1 MTRNQ
6 WSIVRNDGQLV
17 SPILDK
23 ESIVSWVLFDNFGKL
38 REQYRKLLYE
48 AYKYGDGSCC
58 INIDSD
64 LYKATFRRLG
74 NRDYVAIEVSPR
86 MPAPNDVLQQDLFS
100 PRQWLVH
107 QDGTISELLTCSLSV
122 SFKSDTTFVE
132 SAKRRAS
139 C

>member
-23 ESIVSWVLFDNFGKL
+23 ESVVSLVLFDSFGKL
-38 REQYRKLLYE
+38 RGQYKKVLYE
-48 AYKYGDGSCC
+48 ACKYGDGSCC

-64 LYKATFRRLG
+64 LYMATFRRLG
-74 NRDYVAIEVSPR
+74 NRDYVAIEVLPR
-86 MPAPNDVLQQDLFS
+86 NPAPNDVLQQDLFS
-100 PRQWLVH
+100 SRQWLVH

-122 SFKSDTTFVE
+122 SFKSDTTFIE
-132 SAKRRAS
+132 FAKKRAS